1 MKNNILYKTN
11 TLRYIFEQTSTGLE
25 NNINR
30 LKKLIDVYNKLS
42 EEDKNAIGEKPD
54 EGNGKSF
61 WDKTESILSEIQK
74 DQQSQESKKYAE
86 EHKDEIA
93 KAMYDIKEITSQYPD
108 TYNASTIKP
117 LLDTVTVESLPKQ
130 ESPDQKTTPS
140 SGEQKPE
147 ETKTASTGTSEKK
160 PEETYAKDYTGVSI
174 VDFLNQSGKPSDFES
189 RKKLAQSL
197 GIQNYTGTASQNTEM
212 LNKLRG
218 GKQYSD
224 GIEVQKAE
232 LAKPYTTPKEG
243 KGPTIRY
250 GQMEYPA
257 YIDMGG
263 GKYRLAK
270 QEELDNPNM
279 QLYIPNPK
287 KGQQE
292 YGKPN
297 FVKVRREGGD
307 IRRQSQFGGAIG
319 SASNLFGDI
328 GNTLAKPFRK

>member
-1 MKNNILYKTN
+1 M
-11 TLRYIFEQTSTGLE
+11 EQTSSDLE
-25 NNINR
+25 KNVNR
-30 LKKLIDVYNKLS
+30 LKKLIAIYNSDS
-42 EEDKNAIGEKPD
+42 EENKDLLSTDPNSEDSLKFWNSVETLLKNIENADAYSPESSKYLQEQGED
-54 EGNGKSF
+54 V
-61 WDKTESILSEIQK
+61 
-74 DQQSQESKKYAE
+74 
-86 EHKDEIA
+86 A
-93 KAMYDIKEITSQYPD
+93 KAMSDIKEIVKQHPEI
-108 TYNASTIKP
+108 YNANFKEILDPIASEPLSTKP
-117 LLDTVTVESLPKQ
+117 TEQQTAPSNA
-130 ESPDQKTTPS
+130 PS
-140 SGEQKPE
+140 SEQKPE
-147 ETKTASTGTSEKK
+147 STATGTSEKK

-174 VDFLNQSGKPSDFES
+174 VDFLDQSGKPSDFES

-197 GIQNYTGTASQNTEM
+197 GIQNYTGTASQNTQM
-212 LNKLRG
+212 LNTLRG

-224 GIEVQKAE
+224 GVEVQKAE
-232 LAKPYTTPKEG
+232 LAKPYTTPKDG

-297 FVKVRREGGD
+297 FVKVRREGSD

>member
-1 MKNNILYKTN
+1 MIKYN
-11 TLRYIFEQTSTGLE
+11 TLKYIVEQTSSDLE
-25 NNINR
+25 NTVNK
-30 LKKLIDVYNKLS
+30 LKKLISVYNSSS
-42 EEDKNAIGEKPD
+42 EEEKDALGSNPNSEDGLQFWNSVETLLKNIENADAYSPESSKYLQEQGE
-54 EGNGKSF
+54 N
-61 WDKTESILSEIQK
+61 
-74 DQQSQESKKYAE
+74 
-86 EHKDEIA
+86 IA
-93 KAMYDIKEITSQYPD
+93 KAMSDIKQIVKDYPEI
-108 TYNASTIKP
+108 YNANFKEILDPIASEPLSTKP
-117 LLDTVTVESLPKQ
+117 TEQQTGAAA
-130 ESPDQKTTPS
+130 S
-140 SGEQKPE
+140 STASTGEKKPE
-147 ETKTASTGTSEKK
+147 STATGTSEKK

-174 VDFLNQSGKPSDFES
+174 VEFLDQSGKPSDFES

-197 GIQNYTGTASQNTEM
+197 GIQNYTGTASQNTQM

-224 GIEVQKAE
+224 GVEVKKAE
-232 LAKPYTTPKEG
+232 LAKPYTTPKDG

-297 FVKVRREGGD
+297 FVKVRREGSD

>member
-1 MKNNILYKTN
+1 MIKYN
-11 TLRYIFEQTSTGLE
+11 TLKYIVEQTSSDLE
-25 NNINR
+25 NTVNK
-30 LKKLIDVYNKLS
+30 LKKLISVYNSSS
-42 EEDKNAIGEKPD
+42 EEEKDALGSNPNSEDGLQFWNSVETLLKNIENADAYSPESSKYLQEQGE
-54 EGNGKSF
+54 N
-61 WDKTESILSEIQK
+61 
-74 DQQSQESKKYAE
+74 
-86 EHKDEIA
+86 IA
-93 KAMYDIKEITSQYPD
+93 KAMSDIKQIVKDYPEI
-108 TYNASTIKP
+108 YNANFKEILDPIASEPLSTKP
-117 LLDTVTVESLPKQ
+117 TEQQTGAAA
-130 ESPDQKTTPS
+130 S
-140 SGEQKPE
+140 STASTGEKKPE
-147 ETKTASTGTSEKK
+147 STATGTSEKK

-174 VDFLNQSGKPSDFES
+174 VEFLDQSGKPSDFES

-197 GIQNYTGTASQNTEM
+197 GIQNYTGTASQNTQM

-232 LAKPYTTPKEG
+232 LAKPYTTPKDG

-297 FVKVRREGGD
+297 FVKVRREGSD

>member
-1 MKNNILYKTN
+1 MKNNIIYKTN

-30 LKKLIDVYNKLS
+30 LKKLIDVYNGRS
-42 EEDKNAIGEKPD
+42 EEEKDAIGENPSD
-54 EGNGKSF
+54 GIGKSF
-61 WDKTESILSEIQK
+61 WDKTEEIIAEIQK
-74 DQQSQESKKYAE
+74 DQQSEESKKYAE
-86 EHKDEIA
+86 EHKDEIS
-93 KAMYDIKEITSQYPD
+93 KAMYDIKEITSQYQD

-117 LLDTVTVESLPKQ
+117 VLDTITTESLPATQ
-130 ESPDQKTTPS
+130 ESPEQTTTPTE
-140 SGEQKPE
+140 EQKPE
-147 ETKTASTGTSEKK
+147 SAATGTSEKK
-160 PEETYAKDYTGVSI
+160 PEETYTKDYTGVSI
-174 VDFLNQSGKPSDFES
+174 VDFLDQSGKPSDFES

-297 FVKVRREGGD
+297 FVKVRREGGA
-307 IRRQSQFGGAIG
+307 IRRQSQFGGALG

>member
-1 MKNNILYKTN
+1 MIKRYN
-11 TLRYIFEQTSTGLE
+11 TLRYIIEQSDSTISNHVKE
-25 NNINR
+25 
-30 LKKLIDVYNKLS
+30 LKDLISAYNSAPKDEQEL
-42 EEDKNAIGEKPD
+42 IGTEPNS
-54 EGNGKSF
+54 GVGKDF
-61 WDKTESILSEIQK
+61 WDSVEGIISDISKSNPDLK
-74 DQQSQESKKYAE
+74 DVKNE
-86 EHKDEIA
+86 ELA
-93 KAMYDIKEITSQYPD
+93 KSMFDIKNIASKYPEIYSS
-108 TYNASTIKP
+108 STIKP
-117 LLDTVTVESLPKQ
+117 TLDLVTTESLPKQ
-130 ESPDQKTTPS
+130 ESPEQTTTPT
-140 SGEQKPE
+140 GEQKPE
-147 ETKTASTGTSEKK
+147 SAATGTSEKK
-160 PEETYAKDYTGVSI
+160 PEETYAKGYTGVSI
-174 VDFLNQSGKPSDFES
+174 VDFLDQSGKPSDFES

-197 GIQNYTGTASQNTEM
+197 GIQNYTGTASQNTQM
-212 LNKLRG
+212 LNTLRG

-224 GIEVQKAE
+224 GVEVQKAE
-232 LAKPYTTPKEG
+232 LAKPYTTPKDG

-297 FVKVRREGGD
+297 FVKVRREGSD

>member
-1 MKNNILYKTN
+1 MIKYN
-11 TLRYIFEQTSTGLE
+11 TLKYIVEQTSSDLE
-25 NNINR
+25 NTVNK
-30 LKKLIDVYNKLS
+30 LKKLISVYNSSS
-42 EEDKNAIGEKPD
+42 EEEKDALGSNPNSEDGLQFWNSVETLLKNIENADAYSPESSKYLQEQGE
-54 EGNGKSF
+54 N
-61 WDKTESILSEIQK
+61 
-74 DQQSQESKKYAE
+74 
-86 EHKDEIA
+86 IA
-93 KAMYDIKEITSQYPD
+93 KAMSDIKQIVKDYPEI
-108 TYNASTIKP
+108 YNANFKEILDPIASEPLSTKP
-117 LLDTVTVESLPKQ
+117 TEQQTGAAA
-130 ESPDQKTTPS
+130 S
-140 SGEQKPE
+140 STASTGEKKPE
-147 ETKTASTGTSEKK
+147 STATGTSEKK

-174 VDFLNQSGKPSDFES
+174 VEFLDQSGKPSDFES

-197 GIQNYTGTASQNTEM
+197 GIQNYTGTASQNTQM
-212 LNKLRG
+212 LNTLRG

-224 GIEVQKAE
+224 GVEVQKAE
-232 LAKPYTTPKEG
+232 LAKPYTTPKDG
-243 KGPTIRY
+243 KGPTIKY
-250 GQMEYPA
+250 GSMEYPA

-297 FVKVRREGGD
+297 FVKVRREGSD

>member
-1 MKNNILYKTN
+1 
-11 TLRYIFEQTSTGLE
+11 LE
-25 NNINR
+25 NTVNK
-30 LKKLIDVYNKLS
+30 LKKLISVYNSSS
-42 EEDKNAIGEKPD
+42 EEEKDALGSNPNSEDGLQFWNSVETLLKNIENADAYSPESSKYLQEQGE
-54 EGNGKSF
+54 N
-61 WDKTESILSEIQK
+61 
-74 DQQSQESKKYAE
+74 
-86 EHKDEIA
+86 IA
-93 KAMYDIKEITSQYPD
+93 KAMSDIKQIVKDYPEI
-108 TYNASTIKP
+108 YNANFKEILDPIASEPLSTKP
-117 LLDTVTVESLPKQ
+117 TEQQTGAAA
-130 ESPDQKTTPS
+130 S
-140 SGEQKPE
+140 STASTGEKKPE
-147 ETKTASTGTSEKK
+147 STATGTSEKK

-174 VDFLNQSGKPSDFES
+174 VEFLDQSGKPSDFES

-197 GIQNYTGTASQNTEM
+197 GIQNYTGTASQNTQM
-212 LNKLRG
+212 LNTLRG

-224 GIEVQKAE
+224 GVEVQKTE
-232 LAKPYTTPKEG
+232 LAKPYTTPKDG

-297 FVKVRREGGD
+297 FVKVRREGSD

>member
-1 MKNNILYKTN
+1 M
-11 TLRYIFEQTSTGLE
+11 EQTSSDLE
-25 NNINR
+25 KNVNR
-30 LKKLIDVYNKLS
+30 LKKLIAIYNSDS
-42 EEDKNAIGEKPD
+42 EENKDLLSTDPNSEDSLKFWNSVETLLKNIENADAYSPESSKYLQEQGED
-54 EGNGKSF
+54 V
-61 WDKTESILSEIQK
+61 
-74 DQQSQESKKYAE
+74 
-86 EHKDEIA
+86 A
-93 KAMYDIKEITSQYPD
+93 KAMSDIKEIVKQHPEI
-108 TYNASTIKP
+108 YNANFKEILDPISSEPLSTKP
-117 LLDTVTVESLPKQ
+117 TEQQTAPSNA
-130 ESPDQKTTPS
+130 PS
-140 SGEQKPE
+140 SEQKPE
-147 ETKTASTGTSEKK
+147 STATGTSEKK
-160 PEETYAKDYTGVSI
+160 PEDTYTKDYTGVSI
-174 VDFLNQSGKPSDFES
+174 VDFLDQSGKPSDFES

-197 GIQNYTGTASQNTEM
+197 GIQNYTGTASQNTQM
-212 LNKLRG
+212 LNTLRG

-224 GIEVQKAE
+224 GVEVQKAE
-232 LAKPYTTPKEG
+232 LAKPYTTPKDG

-297 FVKVRREGGD
+297 FVKVRREGSD